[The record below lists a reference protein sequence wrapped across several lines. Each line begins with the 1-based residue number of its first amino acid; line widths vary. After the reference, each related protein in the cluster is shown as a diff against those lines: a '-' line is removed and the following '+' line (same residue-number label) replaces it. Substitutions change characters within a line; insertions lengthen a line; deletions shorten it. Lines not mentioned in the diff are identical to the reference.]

1 MSFRE
6 NLQYLRGTRNM
17 TQEQLAM
24 LLGVSRQAISKWESE
39 KAYPEMDKLLMI
51 CNLFDVTL
59 DDLVM
64 GDVRRP
70 RSGMRGLTA
79 GMSAISE
86 TAKTG
91 AAVPQPA
98 GFAVSSSSPRN
109 QTESSASAED
119 APTTMLHAD
128 TPAATRHSAVPQD
141 MVGYD
146 RHMKIH
152 AWLVA
157 LGVAVIILGVA
168 ASLLFD
174 SENSII
180 GHSPMNG
187 FLTAAMVMLGVIVG
201 CALLIPAGVMH
212 GDFQR
217 RHPYIQDFYTDDD
230 KSRAAIENG
239 IGTAVGVGLIMVGV
253 GVTVYCNEML
263 GINDGWPIGIM
274 LALVAV
280 AVFCFIFTS
289 MRLNRTKLAKY
300 NRESEERNAED
311 DSESSPQSTQ
321 STNATDKYY
330 DKLAGAVCGIIMLT
344 ATVVALLMLFVGV
357 NVNAAH
363 GGNPGFWGAIFWIPW
378 PIGGVLCGIASTVIQ
393 LLKIR
398 AGRR

>member
-1 MSFRE
+1 
-6 NLQYLRGTRNM
+6 
-17 TQEQLAM
+17 
-24 LLGVSRQAISKWESE
+24 
-39 KAYPEMDKLLMI
+39 
-51 CNLFDVTL
+51 
-59 DDLVM
+59 
-64 GDVRRP
+64 
-70 RSGMRGLTA
+70 
-79 GMSAISE
+79 
-86 TAKTG
+86 
-91 AAVPQPA
+91 
-98 GFAVSSSSPRN
+98 
-109 QTESSASAED
+109 
-119 APTTMLHAD
+119 
-128 TPAATRHSAVPQD
+128 
-141 MVGYD
+141 
-146 RHMKIH
+146 
-152 AWLVA
+152 
-157 LGVAVIILGVA
+157 
-168 ASLLFD
+168 
-174 SENSII
+174 
-180 GHSPMNG
+180 
-187 FLTAAMVMLGVIVG
+187 
-201 CALLIPAGVMH
+201 MH

-263 GINDGWPIGIM
+263 DINDGWPIGIM

-311 DSESSPQSTQ
+311 DSENSPQSTQ